1 MRRKMVMAMMLAAV
15 MTVTAAG
22 CGNGSKSEAASKDTA
37 AGSDAAAKT
46 SDAGAES
53 SDGNTG
59 EMQEISIMHKLS
71 GNEKYIEGD
80 DINNNVWTRYY
91 QDEFGI
97 KLNYT
102 IAAAGDDY
110 TQKLTMAIA
119 SNDLPDIIELPAKE
133 FQELAQAGMLADLT
147 DVYEKEGSQLL
158 KTALESDGGTQLS
171 SAKIDGKLYA
181 IPQPASSDSTCDLL
195 WVRTDWL
202 KNLGLEAPKN
212 MEELLAVA
220 KAFRYD
226 DPDQNGKD
234 DTWGIG
240 FQKDINKADG
250 ASPGSY
256 EGFFAAYDAYV
267 RAWLPDES
275 GQIAYTGIR
284 PGVKDALTELSQM
297 YKDGLI
303 DPEFGVKDVVKLS
316 EDIASGKVGMFFG
329 NEGTPWGAAK
339 SCIEK
344 NPSADWQCF
353 PIVSATDKTAEPISY
368 IRLNRYY
375 GVNKN
380 CKNPE
385 AVIKLANAFQD
396 KINSIDST
404 EETLN
409 TYGVDPKTGI
419 NFAEYPAAA
428 LDPAVQK
435 CNTYYAE
442 IKDALEGK
450 IKPEEMH
457 PEAKRYY
464 ETIKAYRD
472 GGSDKSKNSLGWNY
486 DKFIGPEGSWN
497 TIINVYKADNILK
510 ESVFFGALTPTMGT
524 KLASLD
530 KLQSETYVNIIMG
543 TQAPD
548 TFDKFVSDWKS
559 LGGDEITKE
568 VNDWYKTT
576 FAK

>member
-1 MRRKMVMAMMLAAV
+1 MRRKQVLAMMLAAV
-15 MTVTAAG
+15 VAVTAAG
-22 CGNGSKSEAASKDTA
+22 CGNGDKAESGSAEAVS
-37 AGSDAAAKT
+37 GSNAAADT
-46 SDAGAES
+46 S
-53 SDGNTG
+53 
-59 EMQEISIMHKLS
+59 QEITIMHKLS
-71 GNEKYIEGD
+71 GNEKYREGD

-133 FQELAQAGMLADLT
+133 FAELAQAGMLADLT
-147 DVYEKEGSQLL
+147 EVYEKEGSELL
-158 KTALESDGGTQLS
+158 KSALEADGGTQLA

-181 IPQPASSDSTCDLL
+181 IPQPAPADSTCDLL
-195 WVRTDWL
+195 WIRTDWL
-202 KNLGLEAPKN
+202 DNLGLQAPKT

-256 EGFFAAYDAYV
+256 EGFFAAYGAYA

-275 GQIAYTGIR
+275 GQISYTGIR
-284 PGVKDALTELSQM
+284 SGMKDALKELNQM
-297 YKDGLI
+297 YQDGLI

-316 EDIASGKVGMFFG
+316 EDIAAGKVGMFFG

-344 NPSADWQCF
+344 NPKADWQCY
-353 PIVSATDKTAEPISY
+353 PIVSAADKAAEPISY

-375 GVNKN
+375 AVNKN

-385 AVIKLANAFQD
+385 AAIKLANAFQD

-409 TYGVDPKTGI
+409 TFGVDPETGI
-419 NFAEYPAAA
+419 NFAEYPALA

-450 IKPEEMH
+450 IKEEDIH

-464 ETIKAYRD
+464 ETIKAFRD
-472 GGSDKSKNSLGWNY
+472 GGSDKSKDSLGWNY

-497 TIINVYKADNILK
+497 TIINDYKAKDLLK
-510 ESVFFGALTPTMGT
+510 ESVFFGASTPTMGT

-543 TQAPD
+543 TQEPE
-548 TFDKFVSDWKS
+548 TFDQFVTDWKS
-559 LGGDEITKE
+559 LGGDEITAE